1 MFNFA
6 MNSNKTMEK
15 KLVTPILMDCDY
27 EENARGRKV
36 IGIHIYSN
44 ENIRLWKR
52 WGDGYQ
58 RAMNMNGNQSRII
71 MKTIPFLN
79 SMAII

>member
-1 MFNFA
+1 

-15 KLVTPILMDCDY
+15 KLVTPILMDCNY

-36 IGIHIYSN
+36 IGIHICSD
-44 ENIRLWKR
+44 ENISLWKR

-58 RAMNMNGNQSRII
+58 RIMNMNGNQSRIT
-71 MKTIPFLN
+71 METIPFLN
-79 SMAII
+79 SVAII